1 MPERAPQ
8 PWFVRPLV
16 ALLILTSEYLAIT
29 LSFDAAP
36 LLERVGLWG
45 GLGWMGL
52 VGPAVIAFVTAL
64 WIMGG
69 ASIKKAFA
77 EASRPSEPRR
87 LWPAVLVQLLSFTAF
102 YLLTAV
108 VFGAGPSSTELP
120 MAWIGLWILAGAST
134 LASALPIAFGRLQWR
149 RQWRELAVPFGLAAL
164 LSFVAWA
171 AGLSTLLLWDRLGD
185 ATLYAV
191 ASILEVLVS
200 PIHFDP
206 SQAAIGTESF
216 WIRVA
221 PICSGYEG
229 IGLIL
234 VFLSAYLAAFRKR
247 FRFPRVLLLVP
258 VAVAAVWFLNV
269 ARIVALILLGHFLS
283 PSMAIG
289 GFHSKAG
296 WLLFCGV
303 ALGAVWVSEHLPW
316 FARDPQDARSRVTN
330 PSAPF
335 LLPLLALVA
344 TTLIT
349 GLFVD
354 RFDYFYPLRVVVVL
368 LVLAWYRDEYAAG
381 LRNQLRGRRVWSWQA
396 AGIGVSVYLLWVGFS
411 ALRGSYGPEAI
422 PDELMSLPGPVRVA
436 WIVSRALGAIVTVP
450 IVEELA
456 FRGFLLRRLIGS
468 NFTRVPYDAWRWPA
482 VLISSLAFA
491 AVHQEWLGGFAAGV
505 LFAYAQKRRGLLSD
519 AIVAHAISNALIAV
533 QVLVAG
539 HWSLW

>member
-16 ALLILTSEYLAIT
+16 ALLILTFEYLAIT

-36 LLERVGLWG
+36 LLERVGLWS

-52 VGPAVIAFVTAL
+52 VGPGLIAFGTAL
-64 WIMGG
+64 WIVGG
-69 ASIKKAFA
+69 ASIKQAFT
-77 EASRPSEPRR
+77 EAAKSSEPRR
-87 LWPAVLVQLLSFTAF
+87 VWPAVLVQLSSFVAF

-108 VFGAGPSSTELP
+108 VFRVGASSNEIP
-120 MAWIGLWILAGAST
+120 AAWIGFWVLAGASM
-134 LASALPIAFGRLQWR
+134 LASLLPIAFGRLQWR
-149 RQWRELAVPFGLAAL
+149 RQWRDLVLPVALAAL
-164 LSFVAWA
+164 LSFVAWD
-171 AGLSTLLLWDRLGD
+171 AGLSTLLLWDSLGE

-191 ASILEVLVS
+191 ASTLDALVS

-206 SQAAIGTESF
+206 SQAAVGTESF

-258 VAVAAVWFLNV
+258 LAVAAVWLLNV
-269 ARIVALILLGHFLS
+269 VRIVALILLGHFLS
-283 PSMAIG
+283 PTLAIG

-303 ALGAVWVSEHLPW
+303 ALGAVWVSEHVPW
-316 FARDPQDARSRVTN
+316 FARDPQDARSRIVN

-344 TTLIT
+344 TALVT
-349 GLFVD
+349 GLFSHG
-354 RFDYFYPLRVVVVL
+354 FDYYYPLRVIVVL
-368 LVLAWYRDEYAAG
+368 LVLAWYRDEYTAG
-381 LRNQLRGRRVWSWQA
+381 LRNQLQGRRVWSWHA
-396 AGIGVSVYLLWVGFS
+396 VGIGACVYLLWVGAS
-411 ALRGSYGPEAI
+411 ALRGSLEPGGIPEDLVA
-422 PDELMSLPGPVRVA
+422 LPGPVRVA
-436 WIVSRALGAIVTVP
+436 WIASRALGAIVTVP

-456 FRGFLLRRLIGS
+456 FRGFLLRRLIAS

-482 VLISSLAFA
+482 VLLSSVAFA
-491 AVHQEWLGGFAAGV
+491 ALHQEWLGGFAAGV

-519 AIVAHAISNALIAV
+519 AILAHAVSNALIAV
-533 QVLVAG
+533 QVLAAG
-539 HWSLW
+539 HWWLW